1 MTEMRHT
8 QDDQAQRADAL
19 RRSNR
24 RAATIAGAIALGI
37 FVYTLVRGFF
47 R

>member
-8 QDDQAQRADAL
+8 QDDYANRADAL

-24 RAATIAGAIALGI
+24 RAAIIAGAIALAI